1 MIRLSQEEV
10 DLHAQ
15 STLSISHQK
24 IESRNKQTPLR
35 LPVIELL
42 GRQEI
47 LKILVIRKNLK
58 MFFGSLQIVMPVFK
72 ASHYREH
79 FLIVNLIISLNFIEG
94 FGNEGAGI
102 PFLVILQNTEDASH
116 GKARRI
122 SFNSEG
128 FAGIGI
134 MEDQFRGETFL

>member
-24 IESRNKQTPLR
+24 IESREKQTPSH
-35 LPVIELL
+35 LPAIELL

-58 MFFGSLQIVMPVFK
+58 VFLGSLQIVTPVFK

-79 FLIVNLIISLNFIEG
+79 FLIIDFVVPFNFIKGFGDESTGIPLLIIL
-94 FGNEGAGI
+94 
-102 PFLVILQNTEDASH
+102 
-116 GKARRI
+116 
-122 SFNSEG
+122 
-128 FAGIGI
+128 
-134 MEDQFRGETFL
+134 